1 MYTFFLIGSP
11 VSSISFHREKI
22 RTATRKRNSLDVAYF
37 GLEGLEFEF
46 IKNHPSNVAYFRSTS
61 VHYDVLPR
69 LHDNALR
76 LRFV

>member
-37 GLEGLEFEF
+37 G
-46 IKNHPSNVAYFRSTS
+46 STS